1 MDANEWWH
9 GEGGEEEQP
18 WEADP
23 VCEEPQCKDGGL
35 AELDAQ
41 DRTDPKDSKESASVG
56 MPWKEDTWDWGYDD
70 TWVEQDRNDSAM
82 EPVVVPTEP
91 NAETHMEPERADPS
105 WDQNATW
112 EHGDA
117 WAESIDSKDSAME
130 PVVVP
135 TEPNTE
141 THMEPER
148 ADPSW
153 DQNAAWEDGEIW
165 VDSDESA
172 AEPTEPNAET
182 HMEPERAEPSWDQN
196 ATGDNAWANSTWV
209 SCKADSTWGQDSWG
223 QDSWGQDSWGQDA
236 WGQDSWG
243 QDSWGQD
250 SWGQDSWGQDAR
262 GQDSWDAGKHDASYD
277 KADKEITEAEDA
289 KDKVKPPVVLRRY
302 SSKGPPSAGLTNTE
316 KESPIKWGPI
326 KNAKLALGLFCVQGV
341 EDQPDD
347 VGTLQVKWWDD
358 DIINKLPELTL
369 ADHIRFVKS
378 NFSKFEQVK
387 NWQPAGLSQDLFA
400 TLLDISGLVFKQ
412 GVQDPAQIVRRFC
425 CCMFSSLRH

>member
-18 WEADP
+18 WEADA

-56 MPWKEDTWDWGYDD
+56 MPWKEDTWESWGYDD
-70 TWVEQDRNDSAM
+70 TWVEQDHKDSAM

-91 NAETHMEPERADPS
+91 NAETHMEPERAD
-105 WDQNATW
+105 
-112 EHGDA
+112 
-117 WAESIDSKDSAME
+117 
-130 PVVVP
+130 
-135 TEPNTE
+135 
-141 THMEPER
+141 
-148 ADPSW
+148 
-153 DQNAAWEDGEIW
+153 
-165 VDSDESA
+165 
-172 AEPTEPNAET
+172 
-182 HMEPERAEPSWDQN
+182 PSWDQN

-223 QDSWGQDSWGQDA
+223 QDSWGQDSW
-236 WGQDSWG
+236 
-243 QDSWGQD
+243 
-250 SWGQDSWGQDAR
+250 
-262 GQDSWDAGKHDASYD
+262 DAGKHDASYD
-277 KADKEITEAEDA
+277 KADKEITEAKDT

-387 NWQPAGLSQDLFA
+387 NWQPTGLSQDLFA
-400 TLLDISGLVFKQ
+400 TLLDIAGLVFKQ

>member
-105 WDQNATW
+105 WDQNA
-112 EHGDA
+112 
-117 WAESIDSKDSAME
+117 
-130 PVVVP
+130 
-135 TEPNTE
+135 
-141 THMEPER
+141 
-148 ADPSW
+148 
-153 DQNAAWEDGEIW
+153 AWEDGEIW

-209 SCKADSTWGQDSWG
+209 SCKADST
-223 QDSWGQDSWGQDA
+223 

-400 TLLDISGLVFKQ
+400 TLLDIAGLVFKQ